1 MAQNL
6 LGIVIP
12 VYNRAK
18 IVGRTLAS
26 IASQTARGFDC
37 VLVDNGSTDGSPD
50 VLRRWAA
57 ENATEA
63 RPVKVISEPARGAAA
78 ARNAGLRELRTP
90 WVLFFDSDDTMRP
103 GHIQRVLDGIATN
116 PEADILGWDTM
127 HSIRGI
133 RPFKTEHAQWF
144 NLIEGSFAT
153 QRWAARTEFVRKAGG
168 WNAEVGLWDDI
179 ELSARM
185 LALNPSI
192 VRLEGEPTV
201 DIYLQP
207 DSISTNSNG
216 DYLERMEPALRSI
229 EKYLPPDGRL
239 WCDCKRAIAIGDTMR
254 GASPEVKARCREKL
268 AEILGHTEKRSHRLL
283 LRALCCFKALG
294 GRGQN
299 HILKRILL

>member
-12 VYNRAK
+12 VYNRAE

-26 IASQTARGFDC
+26 IALQTARGFDC

-103 GHIQRVLDGIATN
+103 GHIQRVLDGIAAN
-116 PEADILGWDTM
+116 PEADILGWDAMYIGT
-127 HSIRGI
+127 GI
-133 RPFKTEHAQWF
+133 KAFRAH
-144 NLIEGSFAT
+144 NLEWNNLFEGNMAT
-153 QRWAARTEFVRKAGG
+153 LRWGARTRLVCEAGE
-168 WNAEVGLWDDI
+168 WNTDVSLWDDI
-179 ELSARM
+179 ELGARM
-185 LALNPSI
+185 LSLNPHV
-192 VRLEGEPTV
+192 VRLDGTPTV
-201 DIYLQP
+201 DVFPQ
-207 DSISTNSNG
+207 DSSISTNAYG
-216 DYLERMEPALRSI
+216 DYLERMEPALRNI
-229 EKYLPPDGRL
+229 EKYLPANGSL
-239 WCDCKRAIAIGDTMR
+239 WCDCKRAISIGDTMR
-254 GASPEVKARCREKL
+254 SASPEVKARCREKL
-268 AEILGHTEKRSHRLL
+268 AEILVRTHKTADRLL
-283 LRALCCFKALG
+283 LKALCRFRAKG

-299 HILKRILL
+299 RILKHILL

>member
-12 VYNRAK
+12 VYNRAE
-18 IVGRTLAS
+18 IVGQTLAS
-26 IASQTARGFDC
+26 IALQTARGFDC

-63 RPVKVISEPARGAAA
+63 RPVKVISEAARGAAA

-103 GHIQRVLDGIATN
+103 GHIQRVLDGIAAN
-116 PEADILGWDTM
+116 PQADIMGWNVHHTALG
-127 HSIRGI
+127 IK
-133 RPFKTEHAQWF
+133 PFKTERPQWF

-179 ELSARM
+179 ELGARM
-185 LALNPSI
+185 LAKNPNV

-207 DSISTNSNG
+207 DSISTNSEG

-239 WCDCKRAIAIGDTMR
+239 WCDCKRAISIGDTMH

-268 AEILGHTEKRSHRLL
+268 AEILERTPKTADRLL
-283 LRALCCFKALG
+283 LKALCRFRAMG

-299 HILKRILL
+299 RILKHILL

>member
-12 VYNRAK
+12 VYNRAE

-26 IASQTARGFDC
+26 IALQTARGFDC

-63 RPVKVISEPARGAAA
+63 RPVEVISEPARGAAA

-103 GHIQRVLDGIATN
+103 GHIQRVLDGIAAN

-127 HSIRGI
+127 HSTLGI
-133 RPFKTEHAQWF
+133 RPFKTKHAQWF

-179 ELSARM
+179 ELGARM
-185 LALNPSI
+185 LAKNPNV

-201 DIYLQP
+201 DVYLQP
-207 DSISTNSNG
+207 DSISTNSEG

-239 WCDCKRAIAIGDTMR
+239 WCDCKRAISIGDTMR
-254 GASPEVKARCREKL
+254 GASPEVKTRCREKL
-268 AEILGHTEKRSHRLL
+268 AEILGHTEKRSYRFL
-283 LRALCCFKALG
+283 LRALCCFKTLG

-299 HILKRILL
+299 HILKHILL